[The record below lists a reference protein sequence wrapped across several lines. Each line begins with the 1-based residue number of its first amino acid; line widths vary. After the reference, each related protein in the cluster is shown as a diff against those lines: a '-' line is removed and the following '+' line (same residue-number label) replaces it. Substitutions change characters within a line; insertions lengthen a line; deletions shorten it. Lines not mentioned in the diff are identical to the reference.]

1 MKVLYLVQSVL
12 ENSNL
17 EPMSDEFTNQIYT
30 MCPLFQTL
38 YETSKTS
45 EIKMNWVAT
54 SSKLNTLT
62 EKEMEIVYVLI
73 LCYYYYENKNFS
85 DKKRMT
91 PFKGKLMDG
100 NKGILYTITDLPNR
114 LQQIIFEFL
123 EIIRN

>member
-1 MKVLYLVQSVL
+1 MKVLYLVQYVL

-17 EPMSDEFTNQIYT
+17 EVMSDEFNNQIFT

-38 YETSKTS
+38 YDKTKVS
-45 EIKMNWVAT
+45 ENKMNWVTT
-54 SSKLNTLT
+54 SSKLNSLT

-73 LCYYYYENKNFS
+73 LCYYYLENKS
-85 DKKRMT
+85 LTDKKRMT

-100 NKGILYTITDLPNR
+100 NKGILYMITDLPHR
-114 LQQIIFEFL
+114 LQQIIFEFV